1 MRRDLQSKSK
11 SHLLRLAKRSK
22 VAGADRL
29 SKEQLVRGL
38 LKKMGGA
45 GRAPTGKAVRTIR
58 AAARRTHHPTGNGV
72 VAADLKRVDG
82 LNGAR
87 ERHKGDDRVVLMV
100 RDPYWLHVYWE
111 ISTETIQRT
120 ETALDSEWYRAKP
133 VLRLMDV
140 SSDDATI
147 SSETL
152 VRELEIHGGVN
163 NWYIDVD
170 GRSRTYRV
178 DVGYRTEHGRFHAIA
193 RSNAVSP
200 PAAGE
205 SCRAEGHFR
214 SVREECERI
223 FAMSGGANAS
233 SSEALQ
239 KFFEEKF
246 RRPLSA
252 GSLSNYG
259 SGALGSFGS
268 RSFHFELNAELIV
281 FGKTV
286 PDAHVTVGGE
296 PVRLRRDGSFTLRKE
311 LSNGRQVLPA
321 TAETNDGI
329 EVRTIVLAVERN
341 TKELEPLIHD
351 GQEL

>member
-1 MRRDLQSKSK
+1 M
-11 SHLLRLAKRSK
+11 
-22 VAGADRL
+22 
-29 SKEQLVRGL
+29 
-38 LKKMGGA
+38 KKKGGVS
-45 GRAPTGKAVRTIR
+45 GKPENKQTQPIR
-58 AAARRTHHPTGNGV
+58 AAARRTPDPGGV
-72 VAADLKRVDG
+72 VAVDLKRVDG
-82 LNGAR
+82 LNGAAA
-87 ERHKGDDRVVLMV
+87 RHRGDDRVILMV

-120 ETALDSEWYRAKP
+120 ETALDSEWYRSRPA
-133 VLRLMDV
+133 LRLMDV
-140 SSDDATI
+140 SSEDATI
-147 SSETL
+147 SGETL
-152 VRELEIHGGVN
+152 VRELAIHGGVN

-170 GRSRTYRV
+170 GRPRTYRV
-178 DVGYRTEHGRFHAIA
+178 DLGYRTEHGRFHAIA
-193 RSNAVSP
+193 RSNAVKP

-205 SCRAEGHFR
+205 SCRSEGHFR
-214 SVREECERI
+214 SVREECDRI
-223 FAMSGGANAS
+223 LAMSGGANGA

-239 KFFEEKF
+239 RFFEEKF

-268 RSFHFELNAELIV
+268 RSFHFELNAELVV